1 MKTCPNCQAEVD
13 DNFELCWNCQYSFT
27 NAQVI
32 KEDEF
37 RLICPECNAEIESNL
52 LFCPNCKY
60 DLNSVAEISKLHIGD
75 SPKEIQCLRCQ
86 VPMSFNGNFR
96 FHEGTRMGVFGDLF
110 ELFTNRESFD
120 LYFCPKCGKIE
131 FFLPELPD

>member
-1 MKTCPNCQAEVD
+1 MKTCPNCKSEVD

-27 NAQVI
+27 DAQVL
-32 KEDEF
+32 KHNEF
-37 RLICPECNAEIESNL
+37 KLICPECNAEIDSDL
-52 LFCPNCKY
+52 HFCPHCKH
-60 DLNSVAEISKLHIGD
+60 DINAVVEIDKNTIPGSVKQIS
-75 SPKEIQCLRCQ
+75 CLRCQ

-120 LYFCPKCGKIE
+120 LYFCPNCGKVE
-131 FFLPELPD
+131 FFLP